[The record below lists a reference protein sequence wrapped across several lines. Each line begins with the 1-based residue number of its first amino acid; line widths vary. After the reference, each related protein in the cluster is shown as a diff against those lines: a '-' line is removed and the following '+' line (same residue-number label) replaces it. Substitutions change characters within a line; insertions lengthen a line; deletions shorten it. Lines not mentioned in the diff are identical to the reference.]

1 MKQVQNS
8 KHGSS
13 SFRKAHGPH
22 AKGKKASTASQI
34 ALIKKGQRTATQEQ
48 KAKQLRLLKTQE
60 SSYGGELLKKREG
73 RAHGRP
79 LSTTN
84 TMHLVLRS
92 SRAAGDWSFRRPKN
106 EKKIREIVLRFS
118 RKYGVRVLN
127 LANVGNHLHFHIRLG
142 NRYTYKP
149 FIRAVTA
156 AIMMAV
162 TGYSKWNKRPAD
174 ERFWDYRPF
183 TRIIANGLRAFLSLN
198 DYIRINQLEG
208 FGFRREVAR
217 IIVADERR
225 IFSSA

>member
-1 MKQVQNS
+1 MKQVQNRER
-8 KHGSS
+8 G
-13 SFRKAHGPH
+13 
-22 AKGKKASTASQI
+22 
-34 ALIKKGQRTATQEQ
+34 
-48 KAKQLRLLKTQE
+48 QLRLLKARG

-92 SRAAGDWSFRRPKN
+92 RRATGEWSFRRPKN
-106 EKKIREIVLRFS
+106 EKKIREIVQRFAA
-118 RKYGVRVLN
+118 KYGVRVLN
-127 LANVGNHLHFHIRLG
+127 LANVGNHLHFHLRLG
-142 NRYTYKP
+142 NRHTYKP

-162 TGYSKWNKRPAD
+162 TGYSKWKKKPEG

-183 TRIIANGLRAFLSLN
+183 TRIIANGLRAFLTVK